1 MIPIIGL
8 DKAEVLAALYNYAQ
22 PQGMGFMHFNPK
34 LMTREEAQEE
44 INWRQKEIDDGYA
57 DQLYFDYLRG
67 RVMKVDIAGD
77 ELDERLYDR
86 DNGQGAAEKI
96 ITALREG
103 GETPVLEKSR
113 VLRMLEHAMS
123 A

>member
-22 PQGMGFMHFNPK
+22 PQGMGFMHFTPAP
-34 LMTREEAQEE
+34 MTQEEAQKE
-44 INWRQKEIDDGYA
+44 INWRQKEIYDGHS
-57 DQLYFDYLRG
+57 DQLYFDYLHG
-67 RVMKVDIAGD
+67 RVMKVDIASD

-86 DNGQGAAEKI
+86 DNGQGAAEKV

-103 GETPVLEKSR
+103 RETPVLERER
-113 VLRMLEHAMS
+113 VISMLEQAI
-123 A
+123 AV